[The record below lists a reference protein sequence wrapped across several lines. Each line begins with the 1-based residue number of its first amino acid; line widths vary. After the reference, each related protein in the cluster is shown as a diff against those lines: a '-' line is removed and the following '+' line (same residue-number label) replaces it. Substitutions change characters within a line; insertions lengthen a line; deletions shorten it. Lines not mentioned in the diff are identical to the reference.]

1 MMMIIDNGGNDGV
14 DDEVNDEGWAKG
26 ETASHAV
33 SIPLQ
38 SLFVGP
44 HQRTENHQTLGAIK
58 LFIMEINMG
67 RWERISFGFYNTTY
81 NS

>member
-1 MMMIIDNGGNDGV
+1 MMMIIDYRSNDV
-14 DDEVNDEGWAKG
+14 MMEVKG

-67 RWERISFGFYNTTY
+67 RWDRILHGFATRRIRF
-81 NS
+81 

>member
-1 MMMIIDNGGNDGV
+1 MMMIIDYSSNDV
-14 DDEVNDEGWAKG
+14 MMEVKG

-58 LFIMEINMG
+58 LFIMEINLG
-67 RWERISFGFYNTTY
+67 CWDRILYDFCNSMY